1 MISKRWLHEW
11 LFPGFPVCGLTASWH
26 FHIVSDFKGGF
37 ILQTN
42 GGTQDFV
49 HPKLGQE
56 VTAIGGHYVFG
67 KEIRLPYKVREILYF
82 VGYAVLDST
91 CCGVG
96 GTAYVLV
103 PGYIWQWKYKKDH
116 NHCPVSR
123 VMPIDARIDQKQ
135 IRNLIQKKEMVYQVT
150 FN

>member
-1 MISKRWLHEW
+1 
-11 LFPGFPVCGLTASWH
+11 
-26 FHIVSDFKGGF
+26 
-37 ILQTN
+37 LQTN
-42 GGTQDFV
+42 TDTQEFV

-67 KEIRLPYKVREILYF
+67 KEICLPYEGREILYF

-103 PGYIWQWKYKKDH
+103 AGYIRQWKYKKNH
-116 NHCPVSR
+116 NDFPVSQ
-123 VMPIDARIDQKQ
+123 VVPIQARIAQKQ

-150 FN
+150 FS

>member
-1 MISKRWLHEW
+1 MLS
-11 LFPGFPVCGLTASWH
+11 T
-26 FHIVSDFKGGF
+26 D
-37 ILQTN
+37 TD
-42 GGTQDFV
+42 TQDFV

-67 KEIRLPYKVREILYF
+67 KEIRLPDNGRQILYY

-96 GTAYVLV
+96 GCAYVLV
-103 PGYIWQWKYKKDH
+103 AGYIRQWKYKKNLDD
-116 NHCPVSR
+116 CSVSL
-123 VMPIDARIDQKQ
+123 VEPILDPIEQKQ
-135 IRNLIQKKEMVYQVT
+135 IRKLIQKKEMVFQVT